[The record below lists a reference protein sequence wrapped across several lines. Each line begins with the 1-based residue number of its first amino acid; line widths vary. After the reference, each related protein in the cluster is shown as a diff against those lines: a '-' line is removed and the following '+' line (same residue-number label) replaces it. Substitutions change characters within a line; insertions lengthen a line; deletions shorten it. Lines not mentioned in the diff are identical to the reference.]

1 MWCSYRWKESVFGD
15 DGVMNNKQYY
25 DDLAIETCELF
36 LSKEIDLEELGS
48 RIKDFVGDYRLTE
61 DIKNAHMGG

>member
-1 MWCSYRWKESVFGD
+1 
-15 DGVMNNKQYY
+15 MNNKQYY
-25 DDLAIETCELF
+25 DELAIETCELF

-61 DIKNAHMGG
+61 DINNAHMG